1 MPEEQRRSLPVAP
14 QPPELRP
21 PGSLPNAAAPA
32 AGGRSLVWLGLTL
45 LLGLA
50 VAVVVL
56 LPAYSPQR
64 PAEAVVDRAPPQ
76 ASPTREPAA
85 DSAGDPRLRAEQGLR
100 EFLRLRARLELENAP
115 VWGEPEWSEAA
126 TAVRRGDRLFLQNG
140 FADAEAAYRDAIERL
155 EALQAGRPQR
165 LAEALR
171 QGTEALAEDRA
182 AEAVRHFE
190 HALAMDAENPQA
202 ASGLARAQVR
212 EQVLALMRAGQ
223 EAEGRGELE
232 AARTA
237 YAQAAQL
244 DAEYGQAAAAQQ
256 RVAEQIEEAAFNTA
270 MGEVIQAL
278 EAGRYTAAET
288 ALQTAEGLRP
298 DDESVRD
305 LRGRLDTAR
314 KQSALAEWRRKAASR
329 VAAEDWQSALN
340 AYNKALKVDAAA
352 AFAVAGARQA
362 RARLRL
368 HGQIDHYLA
377 DPARLASD
385 EPLANALRVLQA
397 AGDGPAAEPKLA
409 GKLAALRQMVTRA
422 QTPVRVQ
429 LRSDG
434 ETDVVI
440 YHVGHRG
447 RFLEQQIELRPG
459 TYTVVGSR
467 AGYRDVRQQFVVDPG
482 VAPPV
487 VTIRCEEMI

>member
-1 MPEEQRRSLPVAP
+1 M
-14 QPPELRP
+14 
-21 PGSLPNAAAPA
+21 
-32 AGGRSLVWLGLTL
+32 
-45 LLGLA
+45 
-50 VAVVVL
+50 
-56 LPAYSPQR
+56 
-64 PAEAVVDRAPPQ
+64 
-76 ASPTREPAA
+76 
-85 DSAGDPRLRAEQGLR
+85 
-100 EFLRLRARLELENAP
+100 
-115 VWGEPEWSEAA
+115 
-126 TAVRRGDRLFLQNG
+126 
-140 FADAEAAYRDAIERL
+140 
-155 EALQAGRPQR
+155 
-165 LAEALR
+165 
-171 QGTEALAEDRA
+171 
-182 AEAVRHFE
+182 
-190 HALAMDAENPQA
+190 
-202 ASGLARAQVR
+202 
-212 EQVLALMRAGQ
+212 
-223 EAEGRGELE
+223 
-232 AARTA
+232 A